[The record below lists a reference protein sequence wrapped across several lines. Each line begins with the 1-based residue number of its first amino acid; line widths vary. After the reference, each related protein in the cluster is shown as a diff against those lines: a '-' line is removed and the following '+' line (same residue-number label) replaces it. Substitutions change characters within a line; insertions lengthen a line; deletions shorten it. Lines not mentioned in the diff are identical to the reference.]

1 MLALVSVAVKV
12 AVVVAAV
19 VAVVVVA
26 MEGLMLLSVVVWRE
40 EMGVEALAG
49 VVAAAAVVA
58 QDLVVVMVWGKGSLS
73 CGGKSLAEI
82 SEICAISGICA
93 IS

>member
-1 MLALVSVAVKV
+1 MVSVAVKV

-26 MEGLMLLSVVVWRE
+26 MEGLMLLLVVWRE

>member
-26 MEGLMLLSVVVWRE
+26 MEGLMLLLVVWRE